1 MEPADNQSRPQGARK
16 RCPHCGGSNK
26 ADALWCGQCLE
37 KFEQPAGAET
47 AAETAED
54 DKPLDEEAAAK
65 LLSSLA
71 ADTLTI
77 KTVDRDTA
85 RSGRPARPT
94 PPASVDAAGEKQQGT
109 EEIGG
114 WRVGEEGISWTCL
127 RCETVNAMEE
137 RVCKVCGTNFAEA
150 IQPEKDQGPPKDAN
164 KAALFS
170 LLMPGAG
177 HAYLGIWGEGIARA
191 VISVWVVAV
200 AIFSAVQ
207 GAGQARA
214 MSILFGLVA
223 AGLWITAAHDSH
235 REATGMS
242 KYVWLK
248 RKFFLYLV
256 LGLLLL
262 SIVMIFASAIAASG

>member
-1 MEPADNQSRPQGARK
+1 MEPAKNQSSSPQGARK

-37 KFEQPAGAET
+37 KFEQPAGAEP
-47 AAETAED
+47 AQEE
-54 DKPLDEEAAAK
+54 KPLDEEDAAE

-77 KTVDRDTA
+77 KTVDRGAA
-85 RSGRPARPT
+85 RSGRPPS
-94 PPASVDAAGEKQQGT
+94 PPAQPSVDTTDRKRPAS
-109 EEIGG
+109 EEIGA
-114 WRVGEEGISWTCL
+114 WRVGEEGISWTCM

-137 RVCKVCGTNFAEA
+137 SVCTVCGTTFAEA
-150 IQPEKDQGPPKDAN
+150 IQPEKKEGPPKDAN
-164 KAALFS
+164 KAALYS

-191 VISVWVVAV
+191 VISAWVVAV
-200 AIFSAVQ
+200 TIFSAVQ
-207 GAGQARA
+207 GGGQARA

-223 AGLWITAAHDSH
+223 AGLWITSAHDAH